1 LFYMPPLPPAPSPVV
16 ASVVAVSD
24 EQRPS
29 GQACFELWVQRLAA
43 VGEFNEETVETY
55 TAFWSG
61 WTAWLAG
68 VQRHWLDV
76 DAELIE
82 RFIQGPAP
90 SDRTPRPPI
99 WSDRMALY
107 TRQRYWRILRGVYG
121 VAVDQGWLDHNPLL
135 DVDERKR
142 PTVPVHTRRPQI
154 LPPGV
159 LAQLRQ
165 ADVLCRVFFPRAAD
179 GEGDG
184 WQWRD
189 RAALAVLVHT
199 GITTS
204 ELMALRGSHVSL
216 PTSEDEGAYLDVP
229 HDQDL
234 LGRRLFLDNEV
245 LLVLKPWL
253 TVRERLLQHRLAPKK
268 RGPRADPEELAA
280 ACRDAPLFMSR
291 QRREGEPWLPALD
304 PSSVYLLVK
313 RALERLFDQAQGSL
327 PDPKLSGLK
336 LASGAAIVR
345 NSVLQDW
352 LITYGLEE
360 TALRGGFKTVESL
373 RLLLMGLPNTNHSRE
388 S

>member
-1 LFYMPPLPPAPSPVV
+1 MTSLPPLPPPPP
-16 ASVVAVSD
+16 ASVD
-24 EQRPS
+24 PRPS
-29 GQACFELWVQRLAA
+29 GQQGFERWVQRLAA
-43 VGEFNEETVETY
+43 VGEFNEDTVETY

-61 WTAWLAG
+61 WTAWLANA
-68 VQRHWLDV
+68 QRHWLDV
-76 DAELIE
+76 DAALIE

-121 VAVDQGWLDHNPLL
+121 VAVDQGWLSHNPLM
-135 DVDERKR
+135 DVEERKR
-142 PTVPVHTRRPQI
+142 PTVPMHSRRPQV

-165 ADVLCRVFFPRAAD
+165 AQVLCRVFFPRAAD

-204 ELMALRGSHVSL
+204 ELMALRGSHVHF
-216 PTSEDEGAYLDVP
+216 PQHEDDSAYIDVP
-229 HDQDL
+229 HDEDL
-234 LGRRLFLDNEV
+234 LGRRLRLGADV
-245 LLVLKPWL
+245 LAVLQPWWA
-253 TVRERLLQHRLAPKK
+253 VRERLLLHRLAPKK
-268 RGPRADPEELAA
+268 RGPRADPQEWAT
-280 ACRDAPLFMSR
+280 ACQDAPLFMSR
-291 QRREGEPWLPALD
+291 QRREGERWLPALD

-313 RALERLFDQAQGSL
+313 RALERLYEQAQDCV
-327 PDPKLSGLK
+327 PDPTLSGLK

-352 LITYGLEE
+352 LLTYGLEE
-360 TALRGGFKTVESL
+360 TALRGGFTTVESL
-373 RLLLMGLPNTNHSRE
+373 RLLLAGLPEAAPDSD